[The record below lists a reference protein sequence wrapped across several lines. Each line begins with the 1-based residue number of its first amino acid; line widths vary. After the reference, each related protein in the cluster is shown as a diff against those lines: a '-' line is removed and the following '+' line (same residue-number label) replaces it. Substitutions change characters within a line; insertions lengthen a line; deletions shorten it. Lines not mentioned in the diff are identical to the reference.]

1 VFCSVLFCSWES
13 VFLLFRDFPLTHTLV
28 MERLLLEG
36 GYEIDVVFTSRLKRA
51 IRTVWIILTE
61 LNEVYLPVF
70 KSWRLQE
77 RHYGALTGL
86 SKKKIAESVGADV
99 VQQWR
104 GSYETRPPPL
114 KKSDFY
120 WPGRD
125 RKYADLRDDQIP
137 LGESLKDCMERT
149 EPMWKDRI
157 QREISLGRNVMVVAH
172 ANTLRGLVKTLDM
185 IDDND
190 IQDVALPTGI
200 PVIYKFDKD
209 LRPIAQDGPSQIH
222 TNGVFLEKPGLLKEA
237 LKREEEYA
245 SNVPGYDYTM
255 GRTKIPMTSLERSLF
270 KLNAER
276 ELGQWAGQFIDPDA
290 VEEDDGGD
298 GNLGKPIVLSEDM
311 VWEEAME
318 KKQEIKEVPS
328 PLEPATKLTAPIF
341 SNNPCVTSMP
351 TAKVTG
357 VGFVPTRK
365 DAVLVIIRHGKTEH
379 NKLGLFTGWEDVPLA
394 KEGVE
399 EAKEAGRLLKLHGF
413 EFDVIYTSWLSRA
426 IETAWHVMD
435 EMDELWLPLV
445 KTWRLNER
453 MYGVLTGLSK
463 RMVAQ
468 RHGEE
473 KFKAWRRGYNTPPPR
488 VSSFSK
494 HYPGNDMRYQKYLKD
509 LRYSVSESLIRTIES
524 GRLSMRRKLPKSES
538 LKMCMDRTIPF
549 FTQRIVPEALDQGKR
564 VLISSSENAIRG
576 LLMHLCDIPEDQ
588 ITGLEIPNGLPLIFD
603 LNSKCIKVS
612 NEKDRH
618 AMSYQVICCVCSPI
632 IFFAASRRWNWQ
644 RPTRSIQLWQG
655 CQLPLSSLPE
665 RRWIPRRRM

>member
-1 VFCSVLFCSWES
+1 
-13 VFLLFRDFPLTHTLV
+13 
-28 MERLLLEG
+28 
-36 GYEIDVVFTSRLKRA
+36 
-51 IRTVWIILTE
+51 
-61 LNEVYLPVF
+61 
-70 KSWRLQE
+70 
-77 RHYGALTGL
+77 
-86 SKKKIAESVGADV
+86 
-99 VQQWR
+99 
-104 GSYETRPPPL
+104 
-114 KKSDFY
+114 
-120 WPGRD
+120 
-125 RKYADLRDDQIP
+125 
-137 LGESLKDCMERT
+137 
-149 EPMWKDRI
+149 
-157 QREISLGRNVMVVAH
+157 
-172 ANTLRGLVKTLDM
+172 
-185 IDDND
+185 
-190 IQDVALPTGI
+190 
-200 PVIYKFDKD
+200 
-209 LRPIAQDGPSQIH
+209 
-222 TNGVFLEKPGLLKEA
+222 
-237 LKREEEYA
+237 
-245 SNVPGYDYTM
+245 
-255 GRTKIPMTSLERSLF
+255 
-270 KLNAER
+270 
-276 ELGQWAGQFIDPDA
+276 
-290 VEEDDGGD
+290 
-298 GNLGKPIVLSEDM
+298 
-311 VWEEAME
+311 
-318 KKQEIKEVPS
+318 
-328 PLEPATKLTAPIF
+328 
-341 SNNPCVTSMP
+341 MP